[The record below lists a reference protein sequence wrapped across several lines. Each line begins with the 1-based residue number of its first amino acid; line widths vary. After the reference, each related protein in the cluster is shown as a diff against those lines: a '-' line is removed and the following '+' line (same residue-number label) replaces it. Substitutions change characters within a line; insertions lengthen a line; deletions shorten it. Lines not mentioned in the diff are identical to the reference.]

1 MSDRPSRPIQR
12 VPARRRIARLLA
24 VIACCVPTAA
34 FARDAAAAHIAAT
47 GTPIGWTV
55 IALFAISYIL
65 VALEER
71 IHLRKSKPVML
82 AAALTW
88 SLIAWSVRSDP
99 AQAELVSAAFDRIF
113 LEYAEL
119 FFFLIVSMTYV
130 GAMAERGVFEILRAA
145 LVRRGFSYRTLFWI
159 TGLLAFMLSTALNNL
174 TTALVVASVVLA
186 VGAGNA
192 RFITICCVNIV
203 VAANAGG
210 AWSAFGDIT
219 TLMVWQAH
227 RAEFFD
233 FFRLFLPALT
243 NWLVPAAL
251 MTFALPSGKPSGAD
265 QAAKMK
271 FGGVATCALFA
282 LTIVITVV
290 FNQTLHLPPVFG
302 MLTGLALLQLLGYAI
317 IRQEPSYQESD
328 LYHDSNGYNIFNIIA
343 RAEWDTLLFFY
354 GVLLSVGGLATLG
367 YLHLASAQL
376 YGHLGPTA
384 ANTILGMAS
393 AIIDNIPIMSA
404 VLQMSPSMDHA
415 QWLLIT
421 LTCGVG
427 GSLLSIGS
435 AAGVALMGTAR
446 GQYTFTSHLRWSWA
460 IALGFVAS
468 VLVHLAINMPHV
480 GDGHVARQTQ
490 EHDGSNRMTALPRP
504 PASLAV
510 LPSLQVTI
518 ASPRDWFVVLP

>member
-1 MSDRPSRPIQR
+1 MPDRSPSPIQL
-12 VPARRRIARLLA
+12 PTARPRIACLFAAIGCCLPMAALA
-24 VIACCVPTAA
+24 Q
-34 FARDAAAAHIAAT
+34 DAASARIAAT
-47 GTPIGWTV
+47 GTSLGWAV
-55 IALFAISYIL
+55 LALFAVAYVL

-82 AAALTW
+82 AAALIW
-88 SLIAWSVRSDP
+88 GLIAWSAHGNA
-99 AQAELVSAAFDRIF
+99 AQSTLVSTAFERMF

-130 GAMAERGVFEILRAA
+130 DAMAERGVFDVLRAA
-145 LVRRGFSYRTLFWI
+145 LARRGLGYRMLFWI
-159 TGLLAFMLSTALNNL
+159 TGVLAFGLSTVLNNM
-174 TTALVVASVVLA
+174 TTALVVAAVVLA
-186 VGAGNA
+186 VGAGNV
-192 RFITICCVNIV
+192 RFIAISCVNIV

-233 FFRLFLPALT
+233 FFRLFLPALV
-243 NWLVPAAL
+243 NWLVPAIL
-251 MTFALPSGKPSGAD
+251 MTFALPAGKPSGAD
-265 QAAKMK
+265 QVAQLK

-282 LTIVITVV
+282 LTIAITVV
-290 FNQTLHLPPVFG
+290 FTQRLHLPPVFG
-302 MLTGLALLQLLGYAI
+302 MLAGLALLQLLGYAI
-317 IRQEPSYQESD
+317 ARHEPSYQEPD
-328 LYHDSNGYNIFNIIA
+328 LYHDRNGYNIFNIIA

-367 YLHLASAQL
+367 YLELASKQM

-404 VLQMSPSMDHA
+404 VLQMNPTMDHA

-435 AAGVALMGTAR
+435 AAGVALMGAAR

-468 VLVHLAINMPHV
+468 VLVHMGLNAHHV
-480 GDGHVARQTQ
+480 V
-490 EHDGSNRMTALPRP
+490 N
-504 PASLAV
+504 ASA
-510 LPSLQVTI
+510 P
-518 ASPRDWFVVLP
+518 